1 MSNCKNILI
10 GVFAVSN
17 IRNFL
22 EIGLQ
27 GGILIS
33 PDAPLNTFVMY
44 FLHYTLF
51 YYMIFAALSLMLYGF
66 ARKHIKLSEAYTV
79 GASAICLVCL
89 APIIDSILLGRI
101 DIAYPVNPWNV
112 VCNLHHFWDFGY
124 DYHGL
129 SFGMRIEITL
139 ASLAAMVYLYIK
151 TKRIAKSVICGVC
164 VSVVCLAFGLMVP
177 TLAQL
182 YDNGLNFA
190 DDYNLRFSTL
200 LQGGCVLKTSSD
212 KISVLYILLCVL
224 LFAVGYFIRNRR
236 YFVSVIKNFRITRAV
251 HYLLLFFAGVA
262 FIYYNPPVEN
272 PLYEDFEFLKDFG
285 HPFDII
291 GVAMAAAAIF
301 LSFESAV
308 IFNDIYD
315 YNVDCVSNPNR
326 PLVTKTIPFDEFKLM
341 GGVFLV
347 LALMIAISIN
357 PTFFMLVLVYNLAAF
372 LYSAPPVR
380 LRKYIGVSNLLLAF
394 IFLLTFYAGTTVII
408 PNFML
413 ANVPSHIS
421 IGLLVCFFLALTIKD
436 IKDTKGDKAD
446 NIQTLSTVM
455 SPKAGNIVTVACVCC
470 SILLSPW
477 LFQQSHLYVF
487 AVVVLIAFLL
497 GVKLIPN
504 PKIKEAYVTGLY
516 YLYVVVLMGSVI
528 W

>member
-22 EIGLQ
+22 EITLQ

-51 YYMIFAALSLMLYGF
+51 YYLIFAALSLMLYGF

-101 DIAYPVNPWNV
+101 DIAYPANTWNV
-112 VCNLHHFWDFGY
+112 VCNLHHFWNFGY

-151 TKRIAKSVICGVC
+151 TKRIAKSVIGGVC
-164 VSVVCLAFGLMVP
+164 VAFVCLALGLMVP

-182 YDNGLNFA
+182 YDNGFNFA
-190 DDYNLRFSTL
+190 NDYNLRFSTL
-200 LQGGCVLKTSSD
+200 LQGGLVLKTSSD

-224 LFAVGYFIRNRR
+224 LFAVGYFIRNRQ
-236 YFVSVIKNFRITRAV
+236 YFVSVVKNFRITRAV
-251 HYLLLFFAGVA
+251 HYLLLFFAGMA
-262 FIYYNPPVEN
+262 YIYYNPPMEN
-272 PLYEDFEFLKDFG
+272 PLYDDFEFLKDFG

-326 PLVTKTIPFDEFKLM
+326 PLVAKTIPFDEFKLM
-341 GGVFLV
+341 GVVFLV

-357 PTFFMLVLVYNLAAF
+357 PTFFMLVLVYNLSAF

-408 PNFML
+408 PNFTL